1 MKVNNV
7 KDLTGK
13 RFGRLTVIER
23 DLSATK
29 GRRKWICKCDCGNVV
44 SVYRSH
50 LICGQTNSCGCAR
63 KGVNLK
69 PIDKGTR
76 FGRLTVIEI
85 TNRKHRNT
93 YMYKCQCDCGNTCF
107 MSRNQLISGGV
118 RSCGCLATERSKK
131 AIKSAMEERNNTY
144 VEGTDIL
151 NISSKKIRS
160 TNTSGKRGV
169 SWDSS
174 VKTWKAYIGFKGKQ
188 YYLGSSRDFEVACKI
203 RDEAEK
209 EKYGNFLEWYAEN
222 YPEQWERI
230 NKNGNKET

>member
-1 MKVNNV
+1 MNKVE
-7 KDLTGK
+7 DISGQ
-13 RFGRLTVIER
+13 RYGQLTVVRR
-23 DLSATK
+23 DEHAPK
-29 GRRKWICKCDCGNVV
+29 GRSKWICKCNCGKMV

-50 LICGQTNSCGCAR
+50 LVCGQTISCGCAS
-63 KGVNLK
+63 KGVNLR
-69 PIDKGTR
+69 PIDAGTR

-85 TNRKHRNT
+85 TNKKHRNT
-93 YMYKCQCDCGNTCF
+93 YMYKCECDCGNTCF

-118 RSCGCLATERSKK
+118 KSCGCLATERSKK
-131 AIKSAMEERNNTY
+131 AIISAMQERNKSY

-151 NISSKKIRS
+151 SISSKKIRS

-169 SWDSS
+169 SWDAS

-188 YYLGSSRDFEVACKI
+188 YYLGSSKDFEKACKM

-209 EKYGNFLEWYAEN
+209 GKYGNFLDWYAEN

-230 NKNGNKET
+230 KNGNKEA